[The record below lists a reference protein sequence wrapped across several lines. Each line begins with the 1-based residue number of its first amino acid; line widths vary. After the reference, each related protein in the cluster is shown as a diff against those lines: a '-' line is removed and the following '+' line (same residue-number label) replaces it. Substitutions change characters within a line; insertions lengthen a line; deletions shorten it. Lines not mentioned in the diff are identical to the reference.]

1 MEFKVIVTINE
12 TNAAQYNALFAK
24 AYQALAKKGWI
35 KQGTENSEGRFSS
48 LNHYLAHAKE
58 LFQIDPAYLLLPL
71 DEPGFSINANNRTI
85 SASKIVVLQNDNF
98 AETVQF
104 TIDRYFDQV
113 DLNEARIFVQWTL
126 PDGTEGATWADD
138 MKDLSIPGKIRFG
151 WTLTSDVTAQPGV
164 VKFSVRFWNRAMD
177 MTDGLEKVV
186 YSFNT
191 LTSSLTISP
200 ALQPEVNNETF
211 IVSPKGSGL
220 FEKAIWNAQIDSDQ
234 PLPAS
239 PHYGAPGLNLP
250 MSATL
255 TDNTLTLMAQAIVG
269 DTGTI
274 EYEWYYTPAV
284 NTPLLVNGE
293 EYVYSSEIAYPY
305 NDIKDSD
312 GKVVLP
318 GFKHFNGV
326 VDDEQYKYQ
335 IFDYKAAGKL
345 NFGDV
350 YYTKNGDDYII
361 YGHSTVP
368 ESGDLYERYTSYTVP
383 EGDAKV
389 TGVYMVK
396 ATNKIGAKKSN
407 AQPSFPCTLIGPEH
421 IELTKD
427 LAASQFIGQGGVDLG
442 IAIKAQSNKNTVIEY
457 EWSKG
462 TDSNV
467 IDEIIEDGI
476 SESYIVASPGW
487 YKVSAKATLN
497 RETKVTD
504 SAVCKVTFPPQLP
517 SLDYDSETKELITDM
532 GLPLFTNSVVN
543 LKVNVG
549 SIIPE
554 EYEGYAEELFSEGL
568 SYYWTKQMVDGPSS
582 RVTEED
588 VKNGLI
594 NGQINTSELI
604 VNNPSNNPI
613 PYVFT
618 CYVMNTLNGK
628 TIGGNDGDPS
638 LSFLIM

>member
-24 AYQALAKKGWI
+24 AYQALAAEGKI
-35 KQGTENSEGRFSS
+35 KEGTENSEGRFSS

-58 LFQIDPAYLLLPL
+58 LFHIDPAYLLLPL

-151 WTLTSDVTAQPGV
+151 WTLTSDVTAQPGI
-164 VKFSVRFWNRAMD
+164 VKFSVRFWNKAMD

-234 PLPAS
+234 PLPVA

-305 NDIKDSD
+305 NDILDSD

-335 IFDYKAAGKL
+335 KFDYKAAGKL

-350 YYTKNGDDYII
+350 YYTKTGDDYTI
-361 YGHSTVP
+361 YGYSTVP
-368 ESGDLYERYTSYTVP
+368 ESGDLYEKYTSYTVP
-383 EGDAKV
+383 AGDAKV

-407 AQPSFPCTLIGPEH
+407 AQPSFPCTLIGPDP

-427 LAASQFIGQGGVDLG
+427 LVATKITDQGGTDLS
-442 IAIKAQSNKNTVIEY
+442 IAIKPQSNRNTVIEY

-467 IDEIIEDGI
+467 IDEVIEN
-476 SESYIVASPGW
+476 ETFANYIAATPGW
-487 YKVSAKATLN
+487 YQASAKATLN
-497 RETKVTD
+497 RETKVLGSTI
-504 SAVCKVTFPPQLP
+504 CKVTFNPQLP
-517 SLDYDSETKELITDM
+517 PVDYDEVAKAAMRPDGIPSFEDNIVT
-532 GLPLFTNSVVN
+532 
-543 LKVNVG
+543 LKVEVG
-549 SIIPE
+549 SVLP
-554 EYEGYAEELFSEGL
+554 EGYENYSTELFSEGL
-568 SYYWTKQMVDGPSS
+568 SYFWTKQKADEQAIL
-582 RVTEED
+582 VTEED
-588 VKNGLI
+588 VKSGLI
-594 NGQINTSELI
+594 TGSINSPELI
-604 VNNPSNNPI
+604 VNNPAGYTSYMFKCFI
-613 PYVFT
+613 T
-618 CYVMNTLNGK
+618 NTLNGK
-628 TIGGNDGDPS
+628 SITTPVDQA
-638 LSFLIM
+638 LAFLVS